1 MPSVPDTFTAITHPS
16 ELPAASYWIYGAD
29 ALTQKLVRFIA
40 RLRPGAACLG
50 LIGPDQDLP
59 APEGAAFMLVTDA
72 DWGERARR
80 LAEAGWPA
88 DRIMVLP
95 IAADCPSSGFARFLN
110 DVSDLLGQPR
120 NPETPGG
127 AHLSKDMINTVLLR
141 EGIAKLVG
149 GRAGIPSRLYPS
161 LHEPNRLEAAAEE
174 IRKVHDAL
182 ADDGSRAAYLS
193 VLRDPPSA
201 RLDAFIDTM
210 LRAQQYFEHVRIS
223 PGDTVLNFGVF
234 DGFEIPG
241 FVALM
246 HGRGRLINIDP
257 LGHTYLSRYVRDALD
272 QYEGL
277 VEIFPYCVT
286 DRDGETDFIHYE
298 DGQAASHTHA
308 MTPEVKEQSGKPR
321 LVYPTRKLSSLIR
334 EIAPERID
342 LMKFDVEGAEEM
354 LIGDLP
360 EIVARYRPQIALSV
374 YHATRHLWEM
384 PLQMMAMC
392 EDYDFRFGNY
402 SMTRYE
408 SILYCL
414 PRAR

>member
-1 MPSVPDTFTAITHPS
+1 MSSPNAAYKAVSHPID
-16 ELPAASYWIYGAD
+16 LPAASYWVYGAD
-29 ALTQKLVRFIA
+29 ALTQKLVRFVS
-40 RLRPGAACLG
+40 RLRPGTDCLG
-50 LIGPDQDLP
+50 VIGPDQDLP
-59 APEGAAFMLVTDA
+59 APKGETFMLVTDA
-72 DWGERARR
+72 DWEGRARR
-80 LAEAGWPA
+80 LAGAGWPP

-95 IAADCPSSGFARFLN
+95 LAADCPSSGFSRFLSE
-110 DVSDLLGQPR
+110 VSDLLDRKKDREAQEAGR
-120 NPETPGG
+120 
-127 AHLSKDMINTVLLR
+127 LSKDMTNTILMR
-141 EGIAKLVG
+141 EGIARLVG
-149 GRAGIPSRLYPS
+149 GRVGIPSKLYPP
-161 LHEPNRLEAAAEE
+161 LHEPNRVESAVEE
-174 IRKVHDAL
+174 IRAVHGAL
-182 ADDGSRAAYLS
+182 ADDRSKAAYLS

-201 RLDAFIDTM
+201 RLGAFLNTM
-210 LRAQQYFEHVRIS
+210 LRGQQYFEHIRVS

-241 FVALM
+241 FAALM
-246 HGRGRLINIDP
+246 QGQGRLINIDP
-257 LGHTYLSRYVRDALD
+257 LGHTYLSRYVRDAIG
-272 QYEGL
+272 QYDSL

-298 DGQAASHTHA
+298 DGQAASHPHA

-321 LVYPTRKLSSLIR
+321 LVYPTRRLTSLIR

-392 EDYDFRFGNY
+392 EGYEFRFGSY

-408 SILYCL
+408 SIFYCL
-414 PRAR
+414 PRI